1 MVIIYSIW
9 RSVPTSRTR
18 LLNSSPWRGSAW
30 PRYSVSQSQGNHNT
44 PHTHTHGERTPAY
57 CEQCGAERGQ
67 GGREKA
73 GRSRAHSRML
83 AWFRWIPRRK
93 SMLPFSATWR
103 MMRRAFHLTSGACET
118 TMSVRTT
125 FRAGG
130 HRRPHAVGSGAGVR
144 WEVAWGWVLTAS
156 SIRARRASWSR
167 CESSML
173 LSDSSV
179 RVGTHSGETLELET
193 HAAAGMACSGE
204 HGGRVRLH
212 VSSTTVTVNSSD
224 SPV

>member
-1 MVIIYSIW
+1 
-9 RSVPTSRTR
+9 
-18 LLNSSPWRGSAW
+18 
-30 PRYSVSQSQGNHNT
+30 
-44 PHTHTHGERTPAY
+44 
-57 CEQCGAERGQ
+57 
-67 GGREKA
+67 
-73 GRSRAHSRML
+73 
-83 AWFRWIPRRK
+83 
-93 SMLPFSATWR
+93 
-103 MMRRAFHLTSGACET
+103 
-118 TMSVRTT
+118 MSVRTT

-179 RVGTHSGETLELET
+179 RVGTHGGETLELET

-212 VSSTTVTVNSSD
+212 GQLDDSD
-224 SPV
+224 SEQQRLAGVNRKQGVVGLSRNTQNIWNVKGHSRFISWKTKPATGSSLSGVAFLTVFLHIIDCMIRTRWCSARRARSASSLPGQIPSNYIILTSIHTYISGNYS